1 MWYAHWLSS
10 ASNSQ
15 CGWAAQC
22 SGCIPPQGRGF
33 PTSDDVRIPKKKK
46 QDGCRPSRPRCRCQ
60 GKKAVEI
67 KYKTA
72 ATRFRLLT
80 HTHDAPTW
88 GVRADKLTESRN
100 PPPLGVVVYRIA
112 APAFIGADPR
122 RPGGRSRTIIGK
134 WRQIRVCL
142 PARAC
147 AAPHGGTRSQAD
159 ENTGTLPTFGA
170 AVPLLH
176 TCSTQ
181 SHVSCA
187 EHLRAL
193 QDKHDDYTLSLSTRN
208 TYDTA
213 TGNRQQATGKGNT
226 GKGQQA
232 AGSWQQAAGRFIG
245 NGQRRFA
252 GSRHG
257 SHHRQRAGS

>member
-1 MWYAHWLSS
+1 M
-10 ASNSQ
+10 
-15 CGWAAQC
+15 
-22 SGCIPPQGRGF
+22 
-33 PTSDDVRIPKKKK
+33 
-46 QDGCRPSRPRCRCQ
+46 
-60 GKKAVEI
+60 
-67 KYKTA
+67 
-72 ATRFRLLT
+72 
-80 HTHDAPTW
+80 
-88 GVRADKLTESRN
+88 TESRN

-187 EHLRAL
+187 EHLRVL
-193 QDKHDDYTLSLSTRN
+193 YYKINTMIYTPSLSTRN

-213 TGNRQQATGKGNT
+213 TGDRQQATGKGNA
-226 GKGQQA
+226 GRRRAKG
-232 AGSWQQAAGRFIG
+232 SRQQAAGRFIG